1 MAKKSTPAVID
12 LKSDLIENFLE
23 FTKLRN
29 IDRATLMSVLEDVF
43 RAMIRKKYGSDEN
56 FNIIVNVEKG
66 DLQVLR
72 ERRVVDDNDIV
83 DENEEIAL
91 SEAQKIDPDYEIG
104 DDVAEVIPYNDFG
117 TRQILTAKQ
126 LLAQRIKE
134 LEKIEVYKQYHDL
147 VGEIIVGEVY
157 QAWRS
162 EVLIMHDDN
171 ELILPKDQQIP
182 KDRFKKGEMVRAIVH
197 KVDNN
202 NGNIK
207 VILSRASPAFL
218 EKLFER
224 EVPEIAD
231 GTIAIRK
238 TVRQPGERA
247 KVAVET
253 YDERVD
259 PVGACVGMRGSRIHG
274 IVRELRNE
282 NIDVIQ
288 FSGNPQIFLTR
299 ALTPARISRMEIDEA
314 NRHARVFV
322 SPDQIS
328 LAIGKGGFNVKLASL
343 LTEYEIDVYREDAY
357 EFEEDVEL
365 DEFKDELDEWVIERL
380 KSLGY
385 DSAKRILEMTP
396 EEIERRT
403 DFELETIDK
412 LLHVLRAEFED

>member
-1 MAKKSTPAVID
+1 MAKKITPAVID

-288 FSGNPQIFLTR
+288 FSSNPQIFLTR

>member
-1 MAKKSTPAVID
+1 MAKKITPAVID

-231 GTIAIRK
+231 GTIAIRR

>member
-1 MAKKSTPAVID
+1 MAKKANPVVID

-43 RAMIRKKYGSDEN
+43 RAMIRKKYGNDDN
-56 FNIIVNVEKG
+56 FNITVNVEKG

-72 ERRVVDDNDIV
+72 ERRVVDDNDV
-83 DENEEIAL
+83 MDENEEIAL
-91 SEAQKIDPDYEIG
+91 SDAQKIDPDYEIG

-134 LEKIEVYKQYHDL
+134 LEKIEISKQYTDL
-147 VGEIIVGEVY
+147 IGEIIVGEVY
-157 QAWRS
+157 QVWRN
-162 EVLIMHDDN
+162 EILVIHDDN
-171 ELILPKDQQIP
+171 ELSLPKDQQIP
-182 KDRFKKGEMVRAIVH
+182 KDKFKKGETIRAVVH
-197 KVDNN
+197 RVDNN

-218 EKLFER
+218 ERLFER
-224 EVPEIAD
+224 DVPEIAD

-238 TVRQPGERA
+238 TVRLPGERA

-253 YDERVD
+253 YDDRVD

-282 NIDVIQ
+282 NIDVIH
-288 FSGNPQIFLTR
+288 FNTNPQIYLTR
-299 ALTPARISRMEIDEA
+299 ALTPARISRMEIDED

-322 SPDQIS
+322 AQDQVSI
-328 LAIGKGGFNVKLASL
+328 AIGKLGNNVKLASL
-343 LTEYEIDVYREDAY
+343 LTDYEIDVYREDAY

-385 DSAKRILEMTP
+385 DSAKRILEMTV
-396 EEIERRT
+396 EELERRT

-412 LLHVLRAEFED
+412 LLNVLRAEFED